1 MSFWDIVWFIVISF
15 AFIAYLMVM
24 FAIIT
29 DLFRDKATSGIVK
42 AAWFVAL
49 IFLPFLTACIYLIT
63 KGGSMERQTRDRE
76 TMRSQ
81 QEAYIREVA
90 STTSPADQ
98 VAQAK
103 KMLDSGAIT
112 ESEYLRLKEKALAWS
127 GGDRGRL
134 HHPDTP
140 FEGDD
145 ARARK
150 PRGFLG
156 LLMVVHV
163 VVVSGFMATRALHA
177 RLAPLPG
184 PAVEPG
190 VAGAVIPTG
199 RLLEEYVQ
207 TGLDDL
213 RIMLVQAARRSRD

>member
-29 DLFRDKATSGIVK
+29 DLFRDKTSSGIVK
-42 AAWFVAL
+42 AVWFVAL

-63 KGGSMERQTRDRE
+63 KGGSMADRQTRDRE

-103 KMLDSGAIT
+103 AMLDSGAIT
-112 ESEYLRLKEKALAWS
+112 ESEFMRLKEKALA
-127 GGDRGRL
+127 
-134 HHPDTP
+134 
-140 FEGDD
+140 
-145 ARARK
+145 
-150 PRGFLG
+150 
-156 LLMVVHV
+156 
-163 VVVSGFMATRALHA
+163 
-177 RLAPLPG
+177 
-184 PAVEPG
+184 
-190 VAGAVIPTG
+190 
-199 RLLEEYVQ
+199 
-207 TGLDDL
+207 
-213 RIMLVQAARRSRD
+213 